1 MLIAPLIRCYSIGS
15 SLCASKG
22 SRTRPCER
30 SSTRASRR
38 VTRPSSPASR
48 CWAAR
53 RCLRWRCWAARRWTP
68 ARAAH
73 ARPVWNE
80 GRSSRHVQVHVNT
93 YHRNPTQ
100 LGRARGSRSPR
111 AWTVVAG
118 YICVTKAF
126 CLFTR
131 INITN
136 TRRLYVITLTFH
148 SCRHITRSHKCTQL
162 RSYCCECTPHDTTGW
177 YTTVHMFGC
186 QLAAGRGT
194 QSQTNLAHAWHCGDT
209 IRFGLCTLDAYS
221 RIGGSKAV
229 GKLKRLV

>member
-111 AWTVVAG
+111 AWSPAL
-118 YICVTKAF
+118 YIYVCNKGF
-126 CLFTR
+126 CLFTHHTNKYYEHTSLVRYYVNISFMSPR
-131 INITN
+131 IKGATSAHSYGA
-136 TRRLYVITLTFH
+136 TAVSAHHTTPQDGTLQSTCSVASSQLGGAH
-148 SCRHITRSHKCTQL
+148 NHKL
-162 RSYCCECTPHDTTGW
+162 ISPTPGTAAIP
-177 YTTVHMFGC
+177 FA
-186 QLAAGRGT
+186 LAFAP
-194 QSQTNLAHAWHCGDT
+194 
-209 IRFGLCTLDAYS
+209 
-221 RIGGSKAV
+221 
-229 GKLKRLV
+229 

>member
-118 YICVTKAF
+118 NEGVLPFHTNKYYEHTSLV
-126 CLFTR
+126 R
-131 INITN
+131 YYVNIS
-136 TRRLYVITLTFH
+136 FMSPH
-148 SCRHITRSHKCTQL
+148 HKEPQ
-162 RSYCCECTPHDTTGW
+162 
-177 YTTVHMFGC
+177 VHTATE
-186 QLAAGRGT
+186 L
-194 QSQTNLAHAWHCGDT
+194 L
-209 IRFGLCTLDAYS
+209 L
-221 RIGGSKAV
+221 
-229 GKLKRLV
+229 